1 MSDHYDP
8 DGNRISMWEWVELFE
23 RRALDLSDRSWWRRR
38 TVTPRGEVS
47 TVWLGLDHSFLWFDG
62 PPLTWETMIFD
73 AAGESHGCKRYTTRA
88 EAWDGH
94 AAAVAELEGAATK
107 P

>member
-1 MSDHYDP
+1 VSAHHFDP
-8 DGNRISMWEWVELFE
+8 DGKPLTPLEWAELFE
-23 RRALDLSDRSWWRRR
+23 RRLLDTSDRSWWRRR
-38 TVTPRGEVS
+38 TQTPRGEVS
-47 TVWLGLDHSFLWFDG
+47 TVWLGIDHSWFGG

-73 AAGESHGCKRYTTRA
+73 ADGESRGCRRYTTRA

-94 AAAVAELEGAATK
+94 AAAVAELEGAAAM